1 MGNIVSYF
9 RAKPGQAAAVE
20 QTKLSREIIEET
32 REKTD
37 ELVIIHQQQ
46 VREKQTP
53 AINNE
58 VGQYHSFT
66 FILS

>member
-20 QTKLSREIIEET
+20 QTKLSREITEDT

-37 ELVIIHQQQ
+37 EVVIIHQEE
-46 VREKQTP
+46 VREEPKP
-53 AINNE
+53 DNNE
-58 VGQYHSFT
+58 VGQYQSFT
-66 FILS
+66 FMS